1 MLAVGCGVGTDVC
14 LCVCLPHAHLC
25 VQRFLLISRVQANSF
40 SHNPRGSA
48 HDPIHSFPA
57 FLPQSALH
65 QQLEKPPKLQE
76 LQWVSEIDGGGG
88 TGKGEMA

>member
-1 MLAVGCGVGTDVC
+1 MVFT
-14 LCVCLPHAHLC
+14 HLKGSGK
-25 VQRFLLISRVQANSF
+25 QLFTQPQKERPRPDSLIPSIPF
-40 SHNPRGSA
+40 P
-48 HDPIHSFPA
+48 FPA

-65 QQLEKPPKLQE
+65 QQLEKPSKLQE